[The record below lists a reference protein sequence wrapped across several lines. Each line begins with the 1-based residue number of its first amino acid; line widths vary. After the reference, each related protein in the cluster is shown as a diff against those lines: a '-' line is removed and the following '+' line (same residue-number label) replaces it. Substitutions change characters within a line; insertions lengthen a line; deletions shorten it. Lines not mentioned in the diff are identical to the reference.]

1 MDPQPE
7 LHIRPDSAA
16 KYDVVAAVLAA
27 AQRLGVT
34 KLGIIGSEQFIE

>member
-1 MDPQPE
+1 MDTIAPTW
-7 LHIRPDSAA
+7 LWLFF
-16 KYDVVAAVLAA
+16 VAAVLAA